1 MIATQDTYQQ
11 YVGTGATGSQ
21 YALPFKFLSAE
32 HIRVLVDNIAY
43 VGNHSVIG
51 AGEESGGYVIIDAA
65 IPATSTVRVE
75 RLTPILQPYAYEEG
89 DKLSADTT
97 EENHDHTILA
107 MQDLHRT
114 LEEYAL
120 LVAQLNQRVS
130 TLEAY
135 FSGSGA
141 QSDAIISETGM
152 PILDEAELLILE
164 EAPI

>member
-1 MIATQDTYQQ
+1 MIATQETFQE
-11 YVGTGATGSQ
+11 YVGTDAAGSQ
-21 YALPFKFLSAE
+21 YALPFKFLSAA
-32 HIRVLVDNIAY
+32 HIRVLVDDIAY
-43 VGNHSVIG
+43 VANHSIIG

-65 IPATSTVRVE
+65 IPATSTVRLE

-97 EENHDHTILA
+97 EQNHDNTILA
-107 MQDLHRT
+107 MQDHHRT
-114 LEEYAL
+114 LEEYVL

-141 QSDAIISETGM
+141 QSDAITSETGM
-152 PILDEAELLILE
+152 PILDEADLLILE
-164 EAPI
+164 ESPI